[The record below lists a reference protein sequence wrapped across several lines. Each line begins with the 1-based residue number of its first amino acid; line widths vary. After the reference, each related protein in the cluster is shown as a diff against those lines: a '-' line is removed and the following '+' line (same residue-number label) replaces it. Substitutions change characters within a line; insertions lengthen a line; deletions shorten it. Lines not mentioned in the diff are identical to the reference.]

1 MTENLFYKIYNTD
14 GQLLMNTM
22 NMHGMMAGM
31 DRETESYQ
39 TAMYD
44 VTVEDT
50 LIGKIQVLYSNKL
63 LDDGFCL
70 FKKYKTKYLYGS
82 DCNVDSFLSV
92 QHALFKTIVDW
103 L

>member
-44 VTVEDT
+44 VTVENISSARFKYCI
-50 LIGKIQVLYSNKL
+50 LINFWMRILP
-63 LDDGFCL
+63 F
-70 FKKYKTKYLYGS
+70 
-82 DCNVDSFLSV
+82 
-92 QHALFKTIVDW
+92 
-103 L
+103 